1 MRFKIKK
8 TNRNN
13 RKLTALHLWTA
24 NVIRCDKYAPALS
37 FSEVTTNRDDKVFVE
52 DFTSANQVLV
62 VSKPS
67 GAHT

>member
-1 MRFKIKK
+1 MRFEIKK
-8 TNRNN
+8 TNRSN
-13 RKLTALHLWTA
+13 RKLTAIHLWIA
-24 NVIRCDKYAPALS
+24 SAIRCDKYEPALS

-67 GAHT
+67 AAHT